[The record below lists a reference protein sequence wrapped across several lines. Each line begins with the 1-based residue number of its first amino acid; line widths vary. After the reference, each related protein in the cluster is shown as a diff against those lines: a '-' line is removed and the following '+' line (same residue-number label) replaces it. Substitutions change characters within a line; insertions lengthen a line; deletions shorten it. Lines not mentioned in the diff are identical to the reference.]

1 MGGGSLQNTS
11 MITFEGCDSGANPF
25 AEKYFRDCVYTYRDL
40 VGFGLG
46 LVSILVWLTAQLP
59 QFISN
64 IANQSSE
71 ALSIWFLVEWFA
83 GDTLSLMGCIIQGQQ
98 LPTTTMLA
106 AYFVLVDV
114 LMLIQY
120 IYYGALQA
128 RRARQ
133 RAKAARRRQ
142 HGAHTPHHHHRHHH
156 HHIRHDSHDQGRDSS
171 MRRAN
176 GAVIAVEASCSG
188 PVVTSGQEGS
198 DIGVAPVVDTSPS
211 GAATAP
217 VSLSSAGDVG
227 TLGSTATAVLHK
239 GTAVLATAVSL
250 ICFSAAVFGSGHIH
264 GPGAQGQGAS
274 LLLLGGGSSSSSSMS
289 DWGGSSASARSLQQ
303 LTESDILS
311 EGEGG
316 GRGSSSSPSNESLS
330 CSFLNCDWALVAGT
344 VMGYMSTCFYLASRV
359 SQIKKNLQRRSTAGL
374 STYMFLLTITANTC
388 TGMSIALRLRDMEQ
402 FKEQLPWMC
411 GTFGTIALDMV
422 LFYQAL
428 TLGGGKSGGRTAGEQ
443 QQRVEPGPAG
453 GASSGGSVGG
463 ADGAVRD
470 GAAKQVLLQHGGS
483 RPAGAARTQQ
493 RAGPSRLGG
502 GGRGSGLHG
511 EEDLEAPLLGP
522 SGQDI
527 A

>member
-1 MGGGSLQNTS
+1 
-11 MITFEGCDSGANPF
+11 MIAFEGCESGANPF

-64 IANQSSE
+64 IANQSAE

-142 HGAHTPHHHHRHHH
+142 HGPHTPHHHHRHHH
-156 HHIRHDSHDQGRDSS
+156 HHHHSRHDSRDQSRDSS

-176 GAVIAVEASCSG
+176 GAVIAVEASCPG
-188 PVVTSGQEGS
+188 PAVTAGTNDLEGS
-198 DIGVAPVVDTSPS
+198 GIGVAPVIDASPS
-211 GAATAP
+211 GAATATAS
-217 VSLSSAGDVG
+217 VSSAGGVG
-227 TLGSTATAVLHK
+227 TLGSTAAAGLHK

-250 ICFSAAVFGSGHIH
+250 ICFSAAVFGNSHIH
-264 GPGAQGQGAS
+264 GPGAHGQGAS
-274 LLLLGGGSSSSSSMS
+274 LLLLGGASSSSMS
-289 DWGGSSASARSLQQ
+289 GWGSSSTSARSLQQ
-303 LTESDILS
+303 LTQLHILS

-316 GRGSSSSPSNESLS
+316 SRGGSSSSTPSNESLS
-330 CSFLNCDWALVAGT
+330 CSYLNCDWALVAGT

-359 SQIKKNLQRRSTAGL
+359 SQIKKNLQRRSTEGL
-374 STYMFLLTITANTC
+374 STYMFLLTMTANTC

-428 TLGGGKSGGRTAGEQ
+428 TLGGGKRGGHAAGEQ
-443 QQRVEPGPAG
+443 QQGAEHGSAG
-453 GASSGGSVGG
+453 GASSSGEL
-463 ADGAVRD
+463 DGAVRD
-470 GAAKQVLLQHGGS
+470 GAAKQQLMQHGGG
-483 RPAGAARTQQ
+483 RAAGAARTQQ
-493 RAGPSRLGG
+493 RAGPSRLGEV
-502 GGRGSGLHG
+502 GRGGTLNG

-522 SGQDI
+522 RGQDN